1 MEDKKIVL
9 IDFDGVLHSYQSGW
23 QGADTISDP
32 PVDEAINF
40 LRWLCEE
47 RDIEI
52 CIYSSRSRQDGG
64 IDAMKRWLLKYGL
77 EQGVLGSI
85 RFPTQKPAA
94 FLTVDDRCFCFRGQF
109 PSVEYIKSFKSW
121 YEKR

>member
-40 LRWLCEE
+40 LRWLYEE

-52 CIYSSRSRQDGG
+52 CIYSSRSRQSGG

-77 EQGVLGSI
+77 EQEVLDSI
-85 RFPTQKPAA
+85 GFPTQKPAA
-94 FLTVDDRCFCFRGQF
+94 FLTIDDRCFCFKGHF
-109 PSVEYIKSFKSW
+109 PSIEYIKSFKSW
-121 YEKR
+121 YEEL